1 MAIDYRAN
9 YTGQDLNTQNK
20 GYDYISQ
27 SPYLQQDF
35 VPNVATFNISP
46 KNYGI
51 MSQYPQ
57 YPQYPIIPQE
67 GGDGGGGIFNTKRS
81 GEKLGMA
88 GMQPNFMGGTEGMT
102 EEEIKLMDKSLM
114 GYQPTWKDA
123 LGFAARYANPFGG
136 GLFTAAGGS
145 LNSLRKKEKA
155 FQQQI
160 KDRMEY
166 NSTTGRELDAA
177 DKAFAETRDYD
188 EYSGVG
194 NTNQTYSTP
203 APSYSYEGSDEQDRD
218 NENTSTGGRDE
229 SDRMA
234 YGGRA
239 GYRDGGLT
247 EYEVFKLGELGY
259 DTKGGKILEPFGG
272 INVLR
277 DILKVNKYAYGGIVG
292 MYR

>member
-9 YTGQDLNTQNK
+9 YTGQDLNTQNQ
-20 GYDYISQ
+20 GYDYISR

-46 KNYGI
+46 NNLGI
-51 MSQYPQ
+51 MGQYPQ
-57 YPQYPIIPQE
+57 YPQYPIIP
-67 GGDGGGGIFNTKRS
+67 GGDGDGGPIGPTGPGYGYTGPGSTGSAKGFDIDDIGEGTIDDEDILKGPGFGIMDAVR
-81 GEKLGMA
+81 A
-88 GMQPNFMGGTEGMT
+88 GGAFMFTG
-102 EEEIKLMDKSLM
+102 
-114 GYQPTWKDA
+114 
-123 LGFAARYANPFGG
+123 PFG
-136 GLFTAAGGS
+136 AA
-145 LNSLRKKEKA
+145 NSLRKSYNRNKKA
-155 FQQQI
+155 EI
-160 KDRMEY
+160 DRINKRINEQY
-166 NSTTGRELDAA
+166 GDNATTGRQLDAA
-177 DKAFAETRDYD
+177 DKAFVETGDYD
-188 EYSGVG
+188 EYSGLG

-218 NENTSTGGRDE
+218 NENTSTGGRED
-229 SDRMA
+229 SDKMA

>member
-1 MAIDYRAN
+1 MVTPKD
-9 YTGQDLNTQNK
+9 Q
-20 GYDYISQ
+20 GYNFISQ

-67 GGDGGGGIFNTKRS
+67 GGDGGGGGIFNTKRS

-88 GMQPNFMGGTEGMT
+88 GMQPNFMGGIKGMT
-102 EEEIKLMDKSLM
+102 EEEIELMDKSLM
-114 GYQPTWKDA
+114 GYQPTFRDA
-123 LGFAARYANPFGG
+123 FGFVTRYANPFGG
-136 GLFTAAGGS
+136 GLLTAAGGS
-145 LNSLRKKEKA
+145 VNSLRKKEKA

-177 DKAFAETRDYD
+177 DKAFEETRDYD

-194 NTNQTYSTP
+194 KTNQTYSTP
-203 APSYSYEGSDEQDRD
+203 APSYSYEGSDEQDKD
-218 NENTSTGGRDE
+218 NEGSSFGGSGQETQDN
-229 SDRMA
+229 MYA
-234 YGGRA
+234 YGGRI

-259 DTKGGKILEPFGG
+259 NTKGGTVLEPFGG
-272 INVLR
+272 IKVLKN
-277 DILKVNKYAYGGIVG
+277 ILRVNKYAYGGIVG

>member
-1 MAIDYRAN
+1 MVTPKD
-9 YTGQDLNTQNK
+9 Q
-20 GYDYISQ
+20 GYNFISQ

-46 KNYGI
+46 NNSGI
-51 MSQYPQ
+51 MGQYPQ
-57 YPQYPIIPQE
+57 YPQYPIIPGG
-67 GGDGGGGIFNTKRS
+67 GGDGSGGVKNPGGKNKNFDYEFEALGGLNNPANTP
-81 GEKLGMA
+81 L
-88 GMQPNFMGGTEGMT
+88 T
-102 EEEIKLMDKSLM
+102 EEEQVLMDQMRFGK
-114 GYQPTWKDA
+114 A
-123 LGFAARYANPFGG
+123 LTPFQIAKIGFNPLTGIPS
-136 GLFTAAGGS
+136 AIYKNAKQ
-145 LNSLRKKEKA
+145 KKLAEK
-155 FQQQI
+155 QLKYMVQS
-160 KDRMEY
+160 EE
-166 NSTTGRELDAA
+166 TGRQLDAA
-177 DKAFAETRDYD
+177 DKAFAETGDYD
-188 EYSGVG
+188 EYSGSG

-239 GYRDGGLT
+239 GYSGEGLSK
-247 EYEVFKLGELGY
+247 YEVFKLGELGY